1 MLKIKNLT
9 YIAQDNNQKI
19 INNVSCD
26 FNKGK
31 FFVITGENG
40 SGKSTLA
47 KLIAGLI
54 APTSGQIS
62 LGDTDIT
69 NLPIV
74 ERANLGI
81 SYAFQTPVRFKG
93 VTVAS
98 LLQVAATGVD
108 VLDQK
113 ISPENTCFLSLVGL
127 SEEQYLHREVNNS
140 LSGGELKRIEIASI
154 LARIYNQ
161 KSNFAIFDEPEAG
174 IDLWSLDNLLEVFAD
189 LKKTHK
195 DITIV
200 VISHNQK
207 ILKMADQIVLMS
219 KGRIKQI
226 GTPNEILPT
235 IKEQQSC

>member
-9 YIAQDNNQKI
+9 YVAQDNNQKI

-54 APTSGQIS
+54 TPTSGQIS
-62 LGDTDIT
+62 LGDSDIT

-113 ISPENTCFLSLVGL
+113 IAPENARFLSLVGL
-127 SEEQYLHREVNNS
+127 NEEQYLHREVNNS

-219 KGRIKQI
+219 KGKIKQI

>member
-19 INNVSCD
+19 IDNVSCD

-62 LGDTDIT
+62 LCDTDIT

-113 ISPENTCFLSLVGL
+113 ISPENTRFLSLVGL

-161 KSNFAIFDEPEAG
+161 KSNFTIFDEPEAG

-219 KGRIKQI
+219 KGKIKQI

-235 IKEQQSC
+235 IKEQQLC

>member
-26 FNKGK
+26 FNKDK

-54 APTSGQIS
+54 TPTSGQIS
-62 LGDTDIT
+62 LDDTDIT

-98 LLQVAATGVD
+98 LLQVAATSVD

-113 ISPENTCFLSLVGL
+113 ISPENTHLHGT
-127 SEEQYLHREVNNS
+127 SEYIKMRQHLFES
-140 LSGGELKRIEIASI
+140 CLKRYTVYI
-154 LARIYNQ
+154 LLQ
-161 KSNFAIFDEPEAG
+161 KN
-174 IDLWSLDNLLEVFAD
+174 
-189 LKKTHK
+189 
-195 DITIV
+195 
-200 VISHNQK
+200 
-207 ILKMADQIVLMS
+207 
-219 KGRIKQI
+219 
-226 GTPNEILPT
+226 
-235 IKEQQSC
+235 